1 MRRDCGNDLH
11 RLIARNSDY
20 IGMATYQGQM
30 YQVADY
36 PGIIPSEDTKD
47 QVVGEL
53 YLLSNTIKLLN
64 VLDEYEEFNSDKP
77 ESSLFVREHV
87 KVSLKGKEIETY
99 AYLYNK
105 KIDPKTRIS
114 SGDYVKG

>member
-1 MRRDCGNDLH
+1 
-11 RLIARNSDY
+11 
-20 IGMATYQGQM
+20 MATYQGQM
-30 YQVADY
+30 FQVADY
-36 PGIIPSEDTKD
+36 PGITPSENAKD

-64 VLDEYEEFNSDKP
+64 VLDEYEEYNAEKKD
-77 ESSLFVREHV
+77 ESLFVREQV
-87 KVSLKGKEIETY
+87 KVTLKGKEIETY

-105 KIDPKTRIS
+105 KIDPKTRIV